1 MRSGAVGGVSCVAA
15 ILLLAGCGGSDS
27 PTTARLGERSVT
39 AAQKVSTQEA
49 VDALF
54 LGSGPAIPRDGQGDC
69 ALPGVWT
76 GFPRGATIRVRLAPA
91 VPGPAR
97 DAIRRVADQV
107 GAATQGVLAVR
118 VEAAEGDPIPG
129 LNEVTVAVTDASRC
143 ASPGCVQRTFA
154 GRGVVRSVE
163 VIEPVGQAPTVYAQ
177 HAVGSGVLGLCRID
191 ARRIGG
197 VGDSLMSGGPGIQ
210 PGDAASVLTAL
221 DLAATQAV
229 WSSSL
234 APGAARRDFLALG
247 LVNIQVGERP
257 RAKP

>member
-1 MRSGAVGGVSCVAA
+1 MRPGPVGGVSCAVAL
-15 ILLLAGCGGSDS
+15 LLLAGCGGSDP
-27 PTTARLGERSVT
+27 PTATRVGERTV
-39 AAQKVSTQEA
+39 AAQKVSTQDA

-54 LGSGPAIPRDGQGDC
+54 LGSGPAIPRDGQSDC
-69 ALPGVWT
+69 ALAGVWT
-76 GFPRGATIRVRLAPA
+76 GFPRGATIRMRIAPA
-91 VPGPAR
+91 VPASAR

-107 GAATQGVLAVR
+107 SAATLGVLAVS

-129 LNEVTVAVTDASRC
+129 LNEVTVAVTEASRC

-154 GRGVVRSVE
+154 GRGVLRSVE

-191 ARRIGG
+191 ARSIGG
-197 VGDSLMSGGPGIQ
+197 AGDSLMSGGPGTRS
-210 PGDAASVLTAL
+210 GEAASVLTAL

-229 WSSSL
+229 WSSAL

-247 LVNIQVGERP
+247 LVNIQVGERR

>member
-1 MRSGAVGGVSCVAA
+1 MRPGPVGGVSCAVAV
-15 ILLLAGCGGSDS
+15 LLLAGCGGSDP
-27 PTTARLGERSVT
+27 PTTTRLGERTV
-39 AAQKVSTQEA
+39 AAQKVSTQDA

-54 LGSGPAIPRDGQGDC
+54 LGSAPAIPRDGQSDC

-76 GFPRGATIRVRLAPA
+76 GFPRGATIRMRIAPA
-91 VPGPAR
+91 VPASAR

-107 GAATQGVLAVR
+107 SAATLGVLAVS

-129 LNEVTVAVTDASRC
+129 LNEVTVAVTEASRC

-154 GRGVVRSVE
+154 GRGVLRSVE

-191 ARRIGG
+191 ARSIGG
-197 VGDSLMSGGPGIQ
+197 AGDSLMSGGPGTRS
-210 PGDAASVLTAL
+210 GDAASVLTAL

-229 WSSSL
+229 WSSAL

-247 LVNIQVGERP
+247 LVNIQVG
-257 RAKP
+257 